1 MVMVI
6 FIAEGKKKKRE
17 VEKAMNG
24 NLTNLNY
31 KLDKEIQSLKGVMII
46 A

>member
-1 MVMVI
+1 MVT

-24 NLTNLNY
+24 NLTNLNF
-31 KLDKEIQSLKGVMII
+31 KLDKEIQFIQSFKG
-46 A
+46 